1 MVWPQL
7 VSEYPGRSPVLENKH
22 SRSTGRTKYQWTNSK
37 TEQTNK
43 LLTIEKFQ
51 LNMNKLKAEKRA
63 SATNKIQTNIITLV
77 PNVCQHKML
86 CSTNSIMQSDNDNR
100 N

>member
-7 VSEYPGRSPVLENKH
+7 VSEYPGRSSVLENKH
-22 SRSTGRTKYQWTNSK
+22 SRSTERTKYQWTNSK

-51 LNMNKLKAEKRA
+51 LNINKLKAEKRA

-77 PNVCQHKML
+77 PKVCQHKIL
-86 CSTNSIMQSDNDNR
+86 
-100 N
+100 